1 MHSVSYDTI
10 VRHFTEERIAERYSF
25 LEKKMNDFIEASG
38 NEGIAEC
45 NPDILQHVIMDY
57 FADIFRLKNFHFIDK
72 VNIVKITAYTVA
84 WIIRRKP
91 IVLIKTLSED
101 NDKDI
106 FLNERFCMSLIV
118 NEVLYKD
125 SEVPLNKEQMES
137 VDEYIDLFLYFLM
150 YRQCDPQSIEL
161 AMSSFL
167 TGRITSK

>member
-57 FADIFRLKNFHFIDK
+57 FAAIFRLKNFHFIDK

-106 FLNERFCMSLIV
+106 FFFC
-118 NEVLYKD
+118 ND
-125 SEVPLNKEQMES
+125 SFWIDTNIKEFFTWFRPSVGKVP
-137 VDEYIDLFLYFLM
+137 
-150 YRQCDPQSIEL
+150 
-161 AMSSFL
+161 
-167 TGRITSK
+167 G